1 MNVVI
6 RHGIHLLVPIKRLV
20 RTIDMLFEH
29 EGPLS
34 LDCFMRWN
42 CSCTR
47 RSFHTV
53 EMPAITHCAFLGSQC
68 EENGPAKGNCSE
80 GPAGWAS
87 SFEKLL
93 EDPLG
98 LHTFAVSD
106 QIADSVG
113 KTKTVT

>member
-1 MNVVI
+1 MWCSDGNSIGTGLVVAL
-6 RHGIHLLVPIKRLV
+6 RPPFKR
-20 RTIDMLFEH
+20 FN
-29 EGPLS
+29 GS
-34 LDCFMRWN
+34 F
-42 CSCTR
+42 R
-47 RSFHTV
+47 RSGSQRLPRR
-53 EMPAITHCAFLGSQC
+53 PASLLAQSEVVVPQC